1 MTSSQIFS
9 VWPSHLVNKYIF
21 FLLELMKNYIFET
34 DPVKKNALSHTVHF
48 PSSRPNR
55 LKRKFVQCFDASR
68 DVPPHILERVFNF
81 CNSGCSLL
89 SRKKKDMSNTTSKL
103 IATVE
108 IKLQYIKQPKSPSFK
123 PFETKLN
130 PWFVLLC
137 TFGDDGV
144 LGPPKT

>member
-21 FLLELMKNYIFET
+21 FLLELMENCIFET
-34 DPVKKNALSHTVHF
+34 DPVKKNALSHCTLSKL
-48 PSSRPNR
+48 SSKQTQKKICSMLWCQPW
-55 LKRKFVQCFDASR
+55 
-68 DVPPHILERVFNF
+68 
-81 CNSGCSLL
+81 CNSSYFGKSLQFL
-89 SRKKKDMSNTTSKL
+89 QQWMQPLVSEKKDMSNTTSKL

-108 IKLQYIKQPKSPSFK
+108 IKLHYIKQPKPPSFK

-137 TFGDDGV
+137 TFDDNGV

>member
-1 MTSSQIFS
+1 MQQ
-9 VWPSHLVNKYIF
+9 WMQPLVS
-21 FLLELMKNYIFET
+21 E
-34 DPVKKNALSHTVHF
+34 
-48 PSSRPNR
+48 
-55 LKRKFVQCFDASR
+55 
-68 DVPPHILERVFNF
+68 
-81 CNSGCSLL
+81 
-89 SRKKKDMSNTTSKL
+89 KKDMSNTTSKL

>member
-1 MTSSQIFS
+1 MQ
-9 VWPSHLVNKYIF
+9 PLVS
-21 FLLELMKNYIFET
+21 E
-34 DPVKKNALSHTVHF
+34 
-48 PSSRPNR
+48 
-55 LKRKFVQCFDASR
+55 
-68 DVPPHILERVFNF
+68 
-81 CNSGCSLL
+81 
-89 SRKKKDMSNTTSKL
+89 KKDMSNTTSKL

-108 IKLQYIKQPKSPSFK
+108 IKLQYIKQPKPPSFK